1 MKQKLSNEQELIVN
15 EWTTNGGAMIVEASA
30 GSGKTRVLTESV
42 RKLIAEN
49 PYERF
54 RVLCLTFT
62 VKAANEMAER
72 LEGIDKKR
80 VFINNLHAFAL
91 SILQAYRNELGYKEM
106 PHILEREDDRKAIL
120 KSVFLDNVALKDV
133 YTQISENY
141 NKSIADYQKWLLSE
155 YLNWISEQ
163 KRNLVFLDDETFDYE
178 GWNEKRIILY
188 KSYNDELRNQNLIDF
203 DDILLLAWQILIE
216 KPFVL
221 RLYQRVYHY
230 VLIDEGQDLN
240 YAQYQFIKTLCGDAI
255 KNVLIVGDNKQ
266 AINSYAGAN
275 KKYMFESFKQD
286 FNARQTEIKYNYR
299 SSKNILYTANL
310 ILPNNQIAA
319 NPKFEGNTETHEF
332 DNETE
337 EAQWIITK
345 IKEALTWN
353 RDEFE
358 GQVTLDKIV
367 VLARNR
373 FVFNELTAQLNN
385 DEVLANQFYLKKGAD
400 ALSPE
405 SDFMKI
411 FDLGTRI
418 VTNPNGKVYLNSLYN
433 LLKIKNIV
441 LNGVADASGI
451 EILKYLKSYLTE
463 KSPIYPTDYA
473 ILLETWEDLEKGV
486 NFVKPTLDKLENHI
500 KQLQNEQERN
510 YATLDIK
517 EWQDAWKTYRQT
529 SASSNK
535 NLADFK
541 RFTALGFAKNAKEKG
556 LTLATVH
563 TTKGLEY
570 DIVFLMGMCEGTFP
584 DYRANTDKKL
594 EEERNNAYVAVTR
607 ARRHI
612 YISYP
617 KHKMMPW
624 GSSREQEISQFVKPI
639 FNNFISQGLIVYSY
653 SAHHNNQ

>member
-1 MKQKLSNEQELIVN
+1 MKQKLSKEQELIVN
-15 EWTTNGGAMIVEASA
+15 EWTTNGDAMIVEASA

-42 RKLIAEN
+42 RKIIEETPN
-49 PYERF
+49 ERF

-62 VKAANEMAER
+62 VKAANEMNKR
-72 LEGIDKKR
+72 LEGVNDKR

-91 SILQAYRNELGYKEM
+91 TILEAYKYELGYQEM

-120 KSVFLDNVALKDV
+120 KSVFLDNAALKGV
-133 YTQISENY
+133 YTKTPENY

-163 KRNLVFLDDETFDYE
+163 KRNLVFLDAETFEYE
-178 GWNEKRIILY
+178 DWNKKRTILY

-203 DDILLLAWQILIE
+203 DDILLLAWRILIE

-221 RLYQRVYHY
+221 RLYQRLYKY

-240 YAQYQFIKTLCGDAI
+240 YAQYQLIKTLCGNAI
-255 KNVLIVGDNKQ
+255 ENILIVGDNKQ
-266 AINSYAGAN
+266 AINSYAGAD
-275 KKYMFESFKQD
+275 KKYMFEDFKHD
-286 FNARQTEIKYNYR
+286 FNARKEEIKFNYR
-299 SSKNILYTANL
+299 SSKSILDTAKL
-310 ILPNNQIAA
+310 ILPNNQIAV
-319 NPKFEGNTETHEF
+319 NQKFEGNTETHEF

-337 EAQWIITK
+337 ESQWIISK

-353 RDEFE
+353 SEEFE

-367 VLARNR
+367 ILARNR
-373 FVFNELTAQLNN
+373 FVFNELQKQLSE
-385 DEVLANQFYLKKGAD
+385 DEVLSNKFYLKKGAD
-400 ALSPE
+400 VLSPE

-418 VTNPNGKVYLNSLYN
+418 VTNPNGKVYLNGLYN

-441 LNGVADASGI
+441 LNGVSDASGI
-451 EILKYLKSYLTE
+451 EILKYLKSYLVE
-463 KSPIYPTDYA
+463 SSPIRTIDYNV
-473 ILLETWEDLEKGV
+473 LLKVWEDLEKGV
-486 NFVKPTLDKLENHI
+486 NFFKPTLDNLENHI
-500 KQLQNEQERN
+500 EQLENEQERN

-517 EWQDAWKTYRQT
+517 EWKEAWKIYRQT

-541 RFTALGFAKNAKEKG
+541 RFTALGFAKNTTENG

-584 DYRANTDKKL
+584 DYRADTEKKL

-607 ARRHI
+607 AKRHI

-617 KHKMMPW
+617 KNKMMPW
-624 GSSREQEISQFVKPI
+624 GSPKRQQISQFVKPI
-639 FNNFISQGLIVYSY
+639 YTKQFVKI
-653 SAHHNNQ
+653 